1 MSYLLKSK
9 DCWESSFFWIICSC
23 STSTLILEPKS
34 SYNNTP
40 EPIVDSVP
48 ILSVQ
53 ETLNK
58 AGIKNG
64 TYITGLNVDTD
75 IKIIKDK
82 ILDANP
88 KANVTLTNSSNK
100 AKDTGKI
107 CTGDKVTIT
116 SGSETKTYEI
126 VLYGDTNGDGMNLLR
141 ELKLQHKKSAV
152 IILSAK
158 DSVDDKVEGLL
169 VGADDYLAKPF
180 HFSELLA
187 RIKVSLRKNQ
197 QQGEQLISYKNIVLN
212 PDDRRVFINEIEVN
226 LNRKEYD
233 LFYYFMLRPERVFQ
247 KTTLAENVWGDHI
260 EMADNL
266 DFIYSQ
272 IKNLRKKLK
281 EANAEAD
288 LQAVY
293 GVGYKLI

>member
-1 MSYLLKSK
+1 MKILIVEDEIELQKTIVQFLENEK
-9 DCWESSFFWIICSC
+9 FIVETA
-23 STSTLILEPKS
+23 STYAE
-34 SYNNTP
+34 
-40 EPIVDSVP
+40 
-48 ILSVQ
+48 
-53 ETLNK
+53 
-58 AGIKNG
+58 
-64 TYITGLNVDTD
+64 GLD
-75 IKIIKDK
+75 KIISFDYDC
-82 ILDANP
+82 ILLDMMLP
-88 KANVTLTNSSNK
+88 
-100 AKDTGKI
+100 D
-107 CTGDKVTIT
+107 
-116 SGSETKTYEI
+116 
-126 VLYGDTNGDGMNLLR
+126 GDGMDLLR
-141 ELKLQHKKSAV
+141 ELKLQHKKSSV
-152 IILSAK
+152 VILSAK

-197 QQGEQLISYKNIVLN
+197 QQGEQLISYKNIMLN
-212 PDDRRVFINEIEVN
+212 PDDRRVFINGVEIN

-281 EANAEAD
+281 EANADAD

>member
-1 MSYLLKSK
+1 MKILVVEDEIQLQNTIVEFLTNEKMIVETASTFQEGLSKIISFDYDCILLDMMLPDGNGMDLLK
-9 DCWESSFFWIICSC
+9 E
-23 STSTLILEPKS
+23 LRG
-34 SYNNTP
+34 
-40 EPIVDSVP
+40 
-48 ILSVQ
+48 
-53 ETLNK
+53 LNK
-58 AGIKNG
+58 K
-64 TYITGLNVDTD
+64 
-75 IKIIKDK
+75 
-82 ILDANP
+82 
-88 KANVTLTNSSNK
+88 
-100 AKDTGKI
+100 
-107 CTGDKVTIT
+107 T
-116 SGSETKTYEI
+116 S
-126 VLYGDTNGDGMNLLR
+126 
-141 ELKLQHKKSAV
+141 V

-180 HFSELLA
+180 HFAELLA
-187 RIKVSLRKNQ
+187 RITVAMRKNEQ
-197 QQGEQLISYKNIVLN
+197 KGEDVIQYKNVKLY
-212 PDDRRVFINEIEVN
+212 PEDRRVLVNDKEIK

-247 KTTLAENVWGDHI
+247 KTTLAESVWGDHI

-281 EANAEAD
+281 EANSEAD